1 VGREAVQGRRQGTPL
16 SSPTLPRS
24 TLRAA
29 AAAALGI
36 LLLARASDARDDH
49 DPLTGRTSDSLVTPK
64 QAAAIQKGLAWLH
77 ARQQSGGMWGDK
89 KDTQIADTALATLAL
104 MAGGST
110 LGPGVPTRDGLVSGP
125 TLRGPYG
132 VDVRNAVDFLAA
144 RALADGQFP
153 GYIHGDENSKM
164 HGHGFAT
171 LALAIASG
179 GLDASRIDEIRNQ
192 LAKGASSKDLCFADR
207 VRLALERA
215 VRLTEKAQ
223 DPDTGGWYYAPTP
236 ESHEGSMTVTQVVAL
251 RAAME
256 AGVAVNGA
264 VMSRAYD
271 YIRKSQNTTN
281 KELHGGFAY
290 QRTDP
295 NNVRLALTAAALTT
309 FFGLGKYGE
318 IPTDKKLIDDAMR
331 YVDRKW
337 DDDALDTRQQFY
349 YYRLFYLAQA
359 LYLSGDEPRQRK
371 YWPQIRDDLTENQQ
385 NVDGSFRRDVDSNGT
400 RSDEYCTAMGC
411 LILETPM
418 ETLPIFQRR

>member
-1 VGREAVQGRRQGTPL
+1 VGRETVQGRRQGTPL
-16 SSPTLPRS
+16 NSSPLPRP

-29 AAAALGI
+29 FAASLGI

-49 DPLTGRTSDSLVTPK
+49 DPVSGRTPDSFVTDE
-64 QAAAIQKGLAWLH
+64 QRESIRQGLAWIH
-77 ARQQSGGMWGDK
+77 AKQQSGGMWGDK
-89 KDTQIADTALATLAL
+89 KDTLIADTALSALAL
-104 MAGGST
+104 MAGGNT

-132 VDVRNAVDFLAA
+132 VDVRNAIEFLAA
-144 RALADGQFP
+144 RALADGP
-153 GYIHGDENSKM
+153 DAGYIHGDENSKM

-171 LALAIASG
+171 LALATACG
-179 GLDASRIDEIRNQ
+179 GLDASRIDVIRNQ
-192 LAKGASSKDLCFADR
+192 IAKGASTKDLCFADR

-215 VRLTEKAQ
+215 VKLTERAQ
-223 DPDTGGWYYAPTP
+223 DSDTGGWYYSPKP
-236 ESHEGSMTVTQVVAL
+236 DSHEGSMTVTQVTAL

-271 YIRKSQNTTN
+271 YIRKSQNLTN
-281 KELHGGFAY
+281 ADLHGGFAY
-290 QRTDP
+290 QKSDM

-331 YVDRKW
+331 CVDRKF

-371 YWPQIRDDLTENQQ
+371 YWPLIREDVMSHQ
-385 NVDGSFRRDVDSNGT
+385 NGDGSFRRDVDSKGT

>member
-1 VGREAVQGRRQGTPL
+1 VGGEALQGRRQGQTL
-16 SSPTLPRS
+16 NSSPAR
-24 TLRAA
+24 RRVRGAVAA
-29 AAAALGI
+29 ASLGI
-36 LLLARASDARDDH
+36 LLLARASDARDDR
-49 DPLTGRTSDSLVTPK
+49 DPLSGRTSDSLVTSE
-64 QAAAIQKGLAWLH
+64 QVEAVRQGLAWIH

-89 KDTQIADTALATLAL
+89 KDTQIADTALCALAL
-104 MAGGST
+104 MAGGNT

-132 VDVRNAVDFLAA
+132 VDVRNAIDFLAA
-144 RALADGQFP
+144 RALSSEQP
-153 GYIHGDENSKM
+153 VGYIHGDENSKM

-171 LALAIASG
+171 LALATACG
-179 GLDASRIDEIRNQ
+179 GLDSSRIDVIRSQ
-192 LAKGASSKDLCFADR
+192 IAKGASTKDLCFADR

-215 VRLTEKAQ
+215 VRLTERAQ
-223 DPDTGGWYYAPTP
+223 DPDTGGWYYGPTP

-251 RAAME
+251 RAAMS

-281 KELHGGFAY
+281 ADMHGGFAY
-290 QRTDP
+290 QITDP

-318 IPTDKKLIDDAMR
+318 KPMDKKLIEDAMR
-331 YVDRKW
+331 FVDRKF
-337 DDDALDTRQQFY
+337 DEDALDTRQQFY

-359 LYLSGDEPRQRK
+359 LYLSGDEVRQRK
-371 YWPQIRDDLTENQQ
+371 YWHVVRDDVVNYQRP
-385 NVDGSFRRDVDSNGT
+385 DGSFRRDVDSAGT

-411 LILETPM
+411 LVLETPM

>member
-1 VGREAVQGRRQGTPL
+1 
-16 SSPTLPRS
+16 
-24 TLRAA
+24 LRAA
-29 AAAALGI
+29 VAASLGV

-49 DPLTGRTSDSLVTPK
+49 DPLSGRTADSLVTPR
-64 QAAAIQKGLAWLH
+64 QADAIKKGLAWLH
-77 ARQQSGGMWGDK
+77 SRQQSGGMWGDK
-89 KDTQIADTALATLAL
+89 RDTQIADTALAALAL

-132 VDVRNAVDFLAA
+132 VDVRNAIEFLAA
-144 RALADGQFP
+144 RALSSETP
-153 GYIHGDENSKM
+153 EGYIHGDENSKM

-171 LALAIASG
+171 LALATACG
-179 GLDASRIDEIRNQ
+179 GLDASRIDVIRNQ
-192 LAKGASSKDLCFADR
+192 LAKGASTKDLCFADR

-215 VRLTEKAQ
+215 VRLTEGAQ
-223 DPDTGGWYYAPTP
+223 DPDTGGWYYAPTHDN
-236 ESHEGSMTVTQVVAL
+236 HEGSMTVTQVVAL
-251 RAAME
+251 RAAAE
-256 AGVAVNGA
+256 AGVAVNGV
-264 VMSRAYD
+264 VMKNAYD
-271 YIRKSQNTTN
+271 YLRKSQNTTN
-281 KELHGGFAY
+281 RDLQGGFAY
-290 QRTDP
+290 QINDP

-318 IPTDKKLIDDAMR
+318 KPEDKKLIDDAMR
-331 YVDRKW
+331 FVDRKF

-371 YWPQIRDDLTENQQ
+371 YWPQIRDDLVENQQ
-385 NVDGSFRRDVDSNGT
+385 LDDGRFRRDVDSNGT